1 MKCHL
6 VLYHTLYITWDWGQY
21 VSTKHRK
28 TTCGCRSGQA
38 KVFPYLCYPFCVCPL
53 SPFCDHFA
61 FSVLRYFL
69 HWPDLVYA
77 GKLLKQQNS
86 KCTGDSSGW
95 AEGVNLEQLSWWR
108 FGGGGGHYPR
118 WPQVNQ
124 FFMALDCWPRWFL
137 GLWPL
142 TVLNFNHWP
151 LTMCTFAEVYG
162 RMHSNFTPSLVYGV
176 KMCGHSCDYWVYGS
190 APPSVVPVQFHSF
203 AVKVVCHYSSL
214 AHLNPDFQYS
224 SKYTRKNLDFVSN

>member
-108 FGGGGGHYPR
+108 FRGGVTTIGDR
-118 WPQVNQ
+118 
-124 FFMALDCWPRWFL
+124 RSTSS
-137 GLWPL
+137 LWHL
-142 TVLNFNHWP
+142 TVDHADFWGFDRWLCWISTIDHW
-151 LTMCTFAEVYG
+151 LC
-162 RMHSNFTPSLVYGV
+162 
-176 KMCGHSCDYWVYGS
+176 
-190 APPSVVPVQFHSF
+190 
-203 AVKVVCHYSSL
+203 
-214 AHLNPDFQYS
+214 AHLQ
-224 SKYTRKNLDFVSN
+224 KYTEECIATSPLP